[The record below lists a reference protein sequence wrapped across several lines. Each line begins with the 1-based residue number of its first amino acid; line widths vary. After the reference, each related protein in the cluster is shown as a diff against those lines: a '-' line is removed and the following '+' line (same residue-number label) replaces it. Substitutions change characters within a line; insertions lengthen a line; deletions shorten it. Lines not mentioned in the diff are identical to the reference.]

1 MAQVSRP
8 PRQVQLRRFLAGCA
22 IVPLGEREAHEA
34 GLLLGMTETSDVV
47 DAAVAVIAS
56 RENAVIL
63 TSDIEHLERLAKA
76 AGGEIA
82 VASI

>member
-1 MAQVSRP
+1 
-8 PRQVQLRRFLAGCA
+8 
-22 IVPLGEREAHEA
+22 
-34 GLLLGMTETSDVV
+34 MTETSDVV